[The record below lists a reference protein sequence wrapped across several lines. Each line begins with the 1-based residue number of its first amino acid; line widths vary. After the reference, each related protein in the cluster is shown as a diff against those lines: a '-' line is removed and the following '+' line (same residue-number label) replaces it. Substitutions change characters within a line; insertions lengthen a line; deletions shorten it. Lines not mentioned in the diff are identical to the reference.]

1 MIQIKSY
8 AKPKKTGTYG
18 GSGSGG
24 GSGTTINNTIINSS
38 SDDWFYFDSSENSVH
53 CRYSLVG
60 NYEVAA
66 WGLGDSSGSSGG
78 SGDSCSCV
86 VIDNLYSDSS
96 ISCLSANM
104 GSTLREMIE
113 DIVVPEID
121 VSAITTQIQQNFV
134 RKPVVLYETDGTT
147 GLLGVNANELGYNWQ
162 LEGYDFTP
170 YQYLRCYIK
179 MAD

>member
-66 WGLGDSSGSSGG
+66 WGFSDSSQSGGG
-78 SGDSCSCV
+78 SGSGCSCDI
-86 VIDNLYSDSS
+86 IDNLYSDSS
-96 ISCLSANM
+96 TSCLSANM
-104 GSTLREMIE
+104 GSTLREMVE
-113 DIVVPEID
+113 
-121 VSAITTQIQQNFV
+121 AISV
-134 RKPVVLYETDGTT
+134 
-147 GLLGVNANELGYNWQ
+147 
-162 LEGYDFTP
+162 
-170 YQYLRCYIK
+170 
-179 MAD
+179 